1 MAMDKIARLREKANK
16 LPLLPGVYI
25 MKDAMG
31 AVIYVGK
38 AKALKNR
45 VTSYFRG
52 EHLPKVAA
60 MVSHAE
66 DFDVIVAASEFEA
79 LVLENSLIKR
89 HQPHYNILLRD
100 DKTYPF
106 IRLDGSGAYPAFTV
120 VNRTARDGARYF
132 GPYGGRTVLRD
143 ILDTLTKAL
152 RLPSCTRR
160 FPRDIGKGRPC
171 LNWHMGVCE
180 GWCRGEPGEAA
191 YRERVDQAVR
201 ILNGGAKELM
211 RELEEDMMAAA
222 EDLRFERAADLRDR
236 LNAVRELSNRQT
248 VIKAARADVD
258 AVGFHR
264 SARTSFVV
272 LHYADGDLA
281 GKDLEQMPE
290 PVEEDDQAVSELV
303 RQYYIRRG
311 AWPRTVLVPM
321 ELEDAEPLSR
331 LLTEMAG
338 RKVEIVTPRRGVKRE
353 LLEAAARNAREESA
367 RAESED
373 ERRGKT
379 LEWLQKMLGLEKD
392 IRRIESFDISN
403 TGDFGIVASM
413 VVFQDGRP
421 ARSKYRKFRMKTVEH
436 QDDFASMREAVGRR
450 LAHYNAGDEKF
461 APLPDLLL
469 IDGGAGQVAS
479 ALDAMAEQHCP
490 DIPVFGM
497 VKDDRHRTRALTTAE
512 GQEIGLDAN
521 PAVFALI
528 GNIQEE
534 THRFAIEYHRKLRQK
549 TIGSKLDAIPGVGP
563 KRRAALLKKFKSIK
577 AVSAAAEEELS
588 AVVGKGAARNIYEY
602 FHKGETEPCE

>member
-331 LLTEMAG
+331 LVTEMAG